1 MATPRWGSTDG
12 NQRHART
19 NSCALPLLRGRL
31 RRCHS
36 EPAQRRRKP
45 SAGGGS
51 SGPLIH
57 SSRGGRLP
65 TVNFLLLRPATP
77 TNKRTDIVCKA
88 IPSTSFRGWLL
99 KEQAR
104 EWRKTSSGGRRWCQ
118 SAATTGTR
126 FSRQFPS
133 LRCPVLLIL
142 GQGSVPL
149 ITERRKNCGRTV
161 TARLEGLS
169 GCLVPGISR
178 LELPPAPNLPGVS
191 HGARVKR
198 SPAGGGFFS
207 ISSPEPLYSI
217 GQNLQ
222 LKR

>member
-19 NSCALPLLRGRL
+19 NSCAFPPLRGRL

-57 SSRGGRLP
+57 SSQGGSLP
-65 TVNFLLLRPATP
+65 TANFLLLRPATP

-104 EWRKTSSGGRRWCQ
+104 VAKDQRRRGEEEEVVV
-118 SAATTGTR
+118 SIRGNYGNSLPKAI
-126 FSRQFPS
+126 PS
-133 LRCPVLLIL
+133 LCCPVLLIL
-142 GQGSVPL
+142 G
-149 ITERRKNCGRTV
+149 
-161 TARLEGLS
+161 
-169 GCLVPGISR
+169 
-178 LELPPAPNLPGVS
+178 
-191 HGARVKR
+191 
-198 SPAGGGFFS
+198 
-207 ISSPEPLYSI
+207 
-217 GQNLQ
+217 
-222 LKR
+222 